1 MKEKYKSN
9 LSFTDLLFNMLVG
22 FVFLFVIAFLLINP
36 VAKKADIVVPAEYLI
51 VINWNEESSDDID
64 LWIKDNTHTVG
75 FIAKDRGV
83 MHLDRDDLGKAN
95 DTVNLDGKIVTIPVN
110 REVVSIRGKIPN
122 TYKVAVHLYRRYGS
136 KIKSVV
142 GDDTGAESITFVPS
156 EPVEVQV
163 EIIKVN
169 PYKIVYSGTLKLT
182 DVGQIENVKGFTVDE
197 ENKVTEVFDFTEQ
210 VLPGHSRR
218 ASSSL
223 PPPLRG
229 F

>member
-75 FIAKDRGV
+75 FIAKDRGI

-95 DTVNLDGKIVTIPVN
+95 DTVNLDGKIVTIPIN
-110 REVVSIRGKIPN
+110 REVVSIRGKVPN
-122 TYKVAVHLYRRYGS
+122 TYKVAVHFYRRSLLG
-136 KIKSVV
+136 
-142 GDDTGAESITFVPS
+142 ESNTLDPS

-169 PYKIVYSGTLKLT
+169 PYKIVYSSTLKLT
-182 DVGQIENVKGFTVDE
+182 NVGQIENVKGFTVDE
-197 ENKVTEVFDFTEQ
+197 ENEVTEVFDFTEQ

-218 ASSSL
+218 NSSSP

>member
-51 VINWNEESSDDID
+51 VMDWNEESSDDID

-75 FIAKDRGV
+75 FLAKDRGV

-95 DTVNLDGKIVTIPVN
+95 DTVNLDGKIVTIPIN

-122 TYKVAVHLYRRYGS
+122 TYKVAVHFYRRSLLG
-136 KIKSVV
+136 
-142 GDDTGAESITFVPS
+142 ESNTLDPS

-169 PYKIVYSGTLKLT
+169 PYKIVYSSTLKLT
-182 DVGQIENVKGFTVDE
+182 NVGQIENVKGFTVDE
-197 ENKVTEVFDFTEQ
+197 ENNVTEVFDFTEQ

-218 ASSSL
+218 NSL
-223 PPPLRG
+223 YHQI
-229 F
+229 